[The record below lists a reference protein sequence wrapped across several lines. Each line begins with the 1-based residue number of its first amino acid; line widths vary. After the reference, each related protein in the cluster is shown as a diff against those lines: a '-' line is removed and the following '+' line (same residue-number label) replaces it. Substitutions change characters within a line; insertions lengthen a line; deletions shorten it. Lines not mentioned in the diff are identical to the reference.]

1 MKPLAALGLLLLGA
15 ASFAAA
21 QDPPLPDGLGYFTVT
36 PCRVVDTRLIDAPVG
51 RPMLGGETRSFRMRG
66 VPLDSQGGA
75 GAGCGIPA
83 EALAAMVNIVA
94 VTPSGPGHIK
104 AWAHPLPMPTA
115 STLNYGAIAG
125 LNALAN
131 GIAIPICDTRTDP
144 CYADFDVFNHL
155 STIHLVVD
163 VVGYFAPA
171 ALATTGEAGPTGA
184 TGPAGPEGP
193 AGPTGSRGATGA
205 TGPMGSPG
213 PTGPVGPTG
222 PIGPTGPKGDKGDR
236 GPAVTTYCVGTQTPD
251 HEASCGCSHTLSRM
265 IGWYNCSVTSDTN
278 RCSVDG
284 CKNCYPTAL
293 YALCCV
299 CY

>member
-15 ASFAAA
+15 ASLSTA
-21 QDPPLPDGLGYFTVT
+21 QDPLPDGLGYFTVT
-36 PCRVVDTRLIDAPVG
+36 PCRVVDTRLIGPPPG
-51 RPMLGGETRSFRMRG
+51 TPMGAGEMRSFRIRPG
-66 VPLDSQGGA
+66 SLADQGGA
-75 GAGCGIPA
+75 EAGCGIPS
-83 EALAAMVNIVA
+83 EAVAAMVNIVA
-94 VTPSGPGHIK
+94 VASSGAGNLRV
-104 AWAHPLPMPTA
+104 WAHPLPMPFA
-115 STLNYGAIAG
+115 STLNYGAVAG
-125 LNALAN
+125 LYALAN

-144 CYADFDVFNHL
+144 CYADFDVYNAPSITHM
-155 STIHLVVD
+155 VVD

-171 ALATTGEAGPTGA
+171 AIATTGEAGATGAVGPAGPQGPAGPTGPRGDIGPPGPMGPQGA
-184 TGPAGPEGP
+184 TGPAGPTGLTGP
-193 AGPTGSRGATGA
+193 A
-205 TGPMGSPG
+205 
-213 PTGPVGPTG
+213 
-222 PIGPTGPKGDKGDR
+222 GPKGDKGDR
-236 GPAVTTYCVGTQTPD
+236 GPAVTTYCVSTQTPD